1 MDEITSA
8 FNMEATAR
16 SATAD
21 GAKRHPAIRLLIAV
35 QAQQTGAARRDV
47 DD

>member
-1 MDEITSA
+1 MAEITSA
-8 FNMEATAR
+8 FNMEAAAR
-16 SATAD
+16 SAMAD
-21 GAKRHPAIRLLIAV
+21 AAKAPAIRLLIAV